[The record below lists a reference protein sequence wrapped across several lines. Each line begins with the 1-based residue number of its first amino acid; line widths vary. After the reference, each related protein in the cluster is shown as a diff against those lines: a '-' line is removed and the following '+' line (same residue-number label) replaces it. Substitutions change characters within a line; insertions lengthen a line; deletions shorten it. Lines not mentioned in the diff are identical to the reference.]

1 MTATL
6 QRVLNRLDEQDV
18 ALSDITHGDHD
29 KVVRY
34 CLIGIFTLCVI
45 AALWV
50 AQVIAI
56 PIVTAIIFGLVLGP
70 TVDWLTEHGL
80 SRAFAAALIGGIASL
95 AVLSIAA
102 LVVTPVALM
111 SDELPSII
119 AALRAKLQ
127 IVLDV
132 INRFEGT
139 LPNGREPAATGG
151 VTAIPFM
158 NIALSSSE
166 VLSGFLI
173 FVFTVFS
180 WLATRRQLK
189 ARLLRLCLGH
199 NIRLSAAA
207 CFDDIERR
215 LATYFGVVTLI
226 NIAMGAICGM
236 IAWRA
241 GLSYPLFWA
250 TLGFVL
256 NYLVFIGPLMVS
268 VFLFGTGLLTSS
280 TGLGALLPAAIYY
293 GIHLIEANAVT
304 PVAVGRGLDIPA
316 FFVFASFVFWLWL
329 WGPVGAILS
338 TPILIVVAVSRD
350 ALQSYRLA
358 EAEAVIEAEV
368 PEKPEVSIKKVA

>member
-1 MTATL
+1 MSATL

-18 ALSDITHGDHD
+18 AISEITPADHD
-29 KVVRY
+29 RVVRY
-34 CLIGIFTLCVI
+34 SLVGILSLFVVAT
-45 AALWV
+45 LWV

-56 PIVTAIIFGLVLGP
+56 PIVAGIIFGLVLGP
-70 TVDWLTEHGL
+70 TVDWLTERGL
-80 SRAFAAALIGGIASL
+80 PRALSAALIGGLASMV
-95 AVLSIAA
+95 VLSIAA
-102 LVVTPVALM
+102 LIVTPVALM
-111 SDELPSII
+111 GDQLPAII
-119 AALRAKLQ
+119 AALRVKIQ
-127 IVLDV
+127 IFVDV

-139 LPNGREPAATGG
+139 LPNDPAPTASGG
-151 VTAIPFM
+151 ATAIPFM
-158 NIALSSSE
+158 NIALSSSA

-189 ARLLRLCLGH
+189 ARILRLCLGH

-207 CFDDIERR
+207 CFEDIEDR

-226 NIAMGAICGM
+226 NVGMGFICGA

-256 NYLVFIGPLMVS
+256 NYLAFIGPLMVA
-268 VFLFGTGLLTSS
+268 VFLFGAGLLTNS
-280 TGLGALLPAAIYY
+280 TGLGALMPGAIYY
-293 GIHLIEANAVT
+293 GVHLIEGNAVT

-338 TPILIVVAVSRD
+338 TPILIVIAVSRD
-350 ALQSYRLA
+350 AFARYRLA
-358 EAEAVIEAEV
+358 EQSEQETELGSVHQ
-368 PEKPEVSIKKVA
+368 

>member
-18 ALSDITHGDHD
+18 ALSEFTPADHD
-29 KVVRY
+29 KVVR
-34 CLIGIFTLCVI
+34 LSLVGILTLCI
-45 AALWV
+45 ISALWV
-50 AQVIAI
+50 AQVITI
-56 PIVTAIIFGLVLGP
+56 PIVAGIIFGLVLGP
-70 TVDWLTEHGL
+70 TVDWLTERGFP
-80 SRAFAAALIGGIASL
+80 RALAAALIGGIASL

-102 LVVTPVALM
+102 LIVTPIALM
-111 SDELPSII
+111 SDQLPSII
-119 AALRAKLQ
+119 EALRAKLQ
-127 IVLDV
+127 VFLDI

-139 LPNGREPAATGG
+139 LTNGPAPAASDGAA
-151 VTAIPFM
+151 AIPFM
-158 NIALSSSE
+158 NIALSSSA

-189 ARLLRLCLGH
+189 ARILRLCLGH
-199 NIRLSAAA
+199 NVRLSAAA
-207 CFDDIERR
+207 CFEDIEDR

-226 NIAMGAICGM
+226 NFAMGCICGI
-236 IAWRA
+236 IAWWA

-256 NYLVFIGPLMVS
+256 NYLAFIGPLMVS
-268 VFLFGTGLLTSS
+268 VFLFGAGLLTSA
-280 TGLGALLPAAIYY
+280 TGFGALVPAAIYY
-293 GIHLIEANAVT
+293 GIHLVEGNAVT

-338 TPILIVVAVSRD
+338 TPILIVIAVSRD
-350 ALQSYRLA
+350 AFACYRLA
-358 EAEAVIEAEV
+358 EQGEQKSESGGAH
-368 PEKPEVSIKKVA
+368 P

>member
-1 MTATL
+1 MTTTL
-6 QRVLNRLDEQDV
+6 QRVMNRLDEQDAV
-18 ALSDITHGDHD
+18 LSEITPADHD

-34 CLIGIFTLCVI
+34 CLIGILTLFVI

-56 PIVTAIIFGLVLGP
+56 PIVAGVIFGLVLGP
-70 TVDWLTEHGL
+70 TVDWLTERGL
-80 SRAFAAALIGGIASL
+80 PRALAAAIIGGIASL

-102 LVVTPVALM
+102 LIVTPVALM

-119 AALRAKLQ
+119 AALRAKFQ

-139 LPNGREPAATGG
+139 FPNGRPATTTSNLA
-151 VTAIPFM
+151 AIPFM

-199 NIRLSAAA
+199 NVRLSAAA
-207 CFDDIERR
+207 CFEEIEDR

-226 NIAMGAICGM
+226 NVGMGCICGVV
-236 IAWRA
+236 AWQA
-241 GLSYPLFWA
+241 GLPYPLFWV

-268 VFLFGTGLLTSS
+268 VFLFGAGLLTAS
-280 TGLGALLPAAIYY
+280 TGLGALVAAAIYY
-293 GIHLIEANAVT
+293 VAHLIEANAIT

-338 TPILIVVAVSRD
+338 TPILIVIAVSRD
-350 ALQSYRLA
+350 ALNRYRLA
-358 EAEAVIEAEV
+358 EAEAEAETIV
-368 PEKPEVSIKKVA
+368 PENPELSIQNTK

>member
-1 MTATL
+1 MSATL

-18 ALSDITHGDHD
+18 AIGEITPADHD
-29 KVVRY
+29 RVVRF
-34 CLIGIFTLCVI
+34 CLVGILSLSVVAT
-45 AALWV
+45 LWV

-56 PIVTAIIFGLVLGP
+56 PIVAGIIFGLVLGP
-70 TVDWLTEHGL
+70 TVDWLTERRFP
-80 SRAFAAALIGGIASL
+80 RALAAALIGGLASL

-102 LVVTPVALM
+102 LIVTPVALM
-111 SDELPSII
+111 SDQLPTII
-119 AALRAKLQ
+119 AALRGKIQ
-127 IVLDV
+127 IFLDV

-139 LPNGREPAATGG
+139 LPNETALTTGEG
-151 VTAIPFM
+151 ASAIPFM
-158 NIALSSSE
+158 NIAISSST

-189 ARLLRLCLGH
+189 ARILRLCLGH
-199 NIRLSAAA
+199 NVRLSAAA
-207 CFDDIERR
+207 CFDDIEAR

-226 NIAMGAICGM
+226 NVCMGFVCGVL
-236 IAWRA
+236 AWWV

-256 NYLVFIGPLMVS
+256 NYLAFIGPLMVA
-268 VFLFGTGLLTSS
+268 VFLFGAALLTNA
-280 TGLGALLPAAIYY
+280 TGFGALVPGAIYY
-293 GIHLIEANAVT
+293 GIHLIEGNAVT

-338 TPILIVVAVSRD
+338 TPILIVIVVSRD
-350 ALQSYRLA
+350 AFARYRVAEQS
-358 EAEAVIEAEV
+358 ENT
-368 PEKPEVSIKKVA
+368 PEHSALLTGAKH